1 MLLGQLNRRSV
12 SGTVLEIP
20 GQLASMIVGG
30 SVLYS
35 NNTAVFNRTLTK

>member
-1 MLLGQLNRRSV
+1 MLLGQQDPRSV
-12 SGTVLEIP
+12 SGTVLENP
-20 GQLASMIVGG
+20 GQLASRIVGG